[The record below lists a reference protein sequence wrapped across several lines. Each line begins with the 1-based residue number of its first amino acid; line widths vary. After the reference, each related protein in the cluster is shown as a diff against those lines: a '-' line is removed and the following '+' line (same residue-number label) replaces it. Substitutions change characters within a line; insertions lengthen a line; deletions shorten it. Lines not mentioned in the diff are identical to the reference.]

1 MQATAFFSLI
11 LTTSVQV
18 GKRFFS
24 MDKQTLLTA
33 LAGTLNADLQTRK
46 ESESQLHVFEAQ
58 PGFTAYLLELIT
70 EPEVPLGIQ
79 ISASILFKNRV
90 DHYWVAPENKTST
103 LLIREGEKPIIKD
116 RLISTIIKTYKNKQI
131 KLQLAAALHSI
142 LDTDKWEELSSII
155 KKLISDSGNV
165 DHVYTGLIC
174 LYEYTRNYR
183 WVGMELTSG
192 SNPVLE
198 EVSQEI
204 FPLLEP
210 LASQLVSMTDPLS
223 NEMLYLI
230 VKTFKFA
237 TFSSLPTYFQDINK
251 LGSWCQLQIYIIN
264 EPLPASVLEE
274 ESIDLRTAHPR
285 VKTVKWCFAN
295 LHRLLSRHG
304 GGFNTKQKLENQ
316 FAKTFIEQ
324 FVPQILNA
332 FWGIIEK
339 WSTKQIWLSEG
350 SLYHMISFLE
360 QLIDTSAW
368 GDLFNQLEAIM
379 NHVIVPTL
387 SASEETIELYEDE
400 PDEYIR
406 RFFDINRESNTS
418 DVASINFVFRL
429 SATKFKTTIDL
440 VLSIVNDIF
449 QKRASDR
456 NNLQYALKTEG
467 ALRILSTLSYKL
479 DKKVSPV
486 HGQLDQLLYTYVY
499 PELSSDT
506 MNKFPFLS
514 ARACDTLAMFV
525 YKYQDQKVLEDIFQG
540 VVACFQN
547 DSQFPIQLTAVD
559 ALRTLVDEEAV
570 AEHISGQAPQLMG
583 TLLDMSKKFESDI
596 LTSVMDS
603 FVEKFAKDL
612 EPYAQ
617 ELSSR
622 LVELFLKLAHE
633 ILDQQSGTNNID
645 IEKEYQA
652 SGILSTLTTLV
663 IAMNASPAVAAS
675 MEPTCQDMIKFILE
689 NAMVSFLSE
698 AIEILESILFATNHV
713 SAVSW
718 SMFQTC
724 IESFDTYALEYFD
737 SFEPFFESIINFGF
751 SQPLDSPYVQSML
764 TGCFKILR
772 SESLDRVFAHKAFEL
787 IELTI
792 LSMNTRFVSFLPQ
805 FLPEVF
811 EVMSSLEAQD
821 AFDGHMLH
829 HLSILKILFACLY
842 IDPNTTLKFIYEVSF
857 TGLFFSLWHSHSDS
871 FQSVYGCKVQILASL
886 AILCHADLS
895 LVPADALG
903 GIADILVSNLEVLPH
918 AIKARQEILSLD
930 RELKSL
936 QKDVGNGLDDEDD
949 EYSGAYLED
958 EYEVDDAELEA
969 LKQTPLDSMNVF
981 EVFANKF
988 TTLQQSDVAR
998 HTAVFG
1004 SLDSNQQ
1011 EAVTRIVKIS
1021 QHSMAGR

>member
-1 MQATAFFSLI
+1 
-11 LTTSVQV
+11 
-18 GKRFFS
+18 

-33 LAGTLNADLQTRK
+33 LSGTLSADVHTRK
-46 ESESQLHVFEAQ
+46 ESERQLHVFEAQ
-58 PGFTAYLLELIT
+58 PGFTAYLLDLIV

-90 DHYWVAPENKTST
+90 DHYWVPPEHKTST
-103 LLIREGEKPIIKD
+103 LLIRDDEKPVIKEK
-116 RLISTIIKTYKNKQI
+116 LISTIIKTYKNKQI
-131 KLQLAAALHSI
+131 KLQLAAAIHSI

-155 KKLISDSGNV
+155 KKLISDNSNA

-174 LYEYTRNYR
+174 LYELTRNYR
-183 WVGMELTSG
+183 WAGMEMNS

-198 EVSQEI
+198 EISQEI

-210 LASQLVSMTDPLS
+210 LASQLVSSTDSLS

-230 VKTFKFA
+230 VKTFKFT
-237 TFSSLPTYFQDINK
+237 TFSTLPTYFQDINK
-251 LGSWCQLQIYIIN
+251 LGNWCQLQIYIIN

-304 GGFNTKQKLENQ
+304 GGFNTKQKQENQ
-316 FAKTFIEQ
+316 FAKTFIEN

-332 FWGIIEK
+332 YWSIIEK

-360 QLIDTSAW
+360 QLIDTAAW
-368 GDLFNQLEAIM
+368 PELLSKLEAII

-429 SATKFKTTIDL
+429 SATKFKSTIDL
-440 VLSIVNDIF
+440 VLSIVNGIF

-456 NNLQYALKTEG
+456 NNQQFALQTEG

-479 DKKVSPV
+479 DKKFSPV
-486 HGQLDQLLYTYVY
+486 HGQLDQLIYTYVY
-499 PELSSDT
+499 PELSSET
-506 MNKFPFLS
+506 MTKFPFLA

-525 YKYQDQKVLEDIFQG
+525 YKYQDRKVLEDIFQA

-547 DSQFPIQLTAVD
+547 DAQFPIQLTAVD

-633 ILDQQSGTNNID
+633 ILDQLSGTNNID

-652 SGILSTLTTLV
+652 AGILSTLTTLV

-675 MEPTCQDMIKFILE
+675 MEPTCQEMIKFILD
-689 NAMVSFLSE
+689 NAMVAFLSE
-698 AIEILESILFATNHV
+698 AIEILESILFATKHV

-737 SFEPFFESIINFGF
+737 RFEPFFESIINFGF
-751 SQPLDSPYVQSML
+751 SQPEITIESPYVQSML

-772 SESLDRVFAHKAFEL
+772 SDSVDRVFAHKAFEM
-787 IELTI
+787 IEMTI
-792 LSMNTRFVSFLPQ
+792 LSMNTKFVSFLPTI
-805 FLPEVF
+805 LPELF
-811 EVMSSLEAQD
+811 EVMSALEAQD

-842 IDPNTTLKFIYEVSF
+842 IDPNTTLRFLYQVSF
-857 TGLFFSLWHSHSDS
+857 LGLFFSLWHTHSDS
-871 FQSVYGCKVQILASL
+871 FQSVYGCKSQILACL
-886 AILCHADLS
+886 AILCHSDLS
-895 LVPADALG
+895 LVPSDILA

-936 QKDVGNGLDDEDD
+936 QKEAGNGLDDEDD
-949 EYSGAYLED
+949 DEYGDAYLED
-958 EYEVDDAELEA
+958 EYEVDEAELEA

-988 TTLQQSDVAR
+988 TALQQSNVSR

-1004 SLDSNQQ
+1004 SLDTNQL
-1011 EAVTRIVKIS
+1011 EAVTRIIKIS
-1021 QHSMAGR
+1021 QNSMASR